1 MSDKDL
7 QILELL
13 NQVKLILDT
22 HQNILKQMA
31 ETQDKL
37 AERIKFL
44 EENAHA

>member
-1 MSDKDL
+1 MNDKDL
-7 QILELL
+7 QTLELL
-13 NQVKLILDT
+13 TQVKHILDT
-22 HQNILKQMA
+22 HQNILRQMA